1 MEHRY
6 DWTMTL
12 DIVNE
17 AFFFGRAL
25 SIAHREAFAEQIATN
40 QTRSSQVS
48 EAPTEGWSLFSGERL
63 LTKFATRYILQEE
76 AARAL
81 VLLSARTLDIRRT
94 LEQVNAHLIKMCFA
108 QACIKGECA
117 YAMIGLMRY
126 LAVGGL
132 DESEKRLSAHLRILT
147 QQRDSNGQWK
157 HFPFYYT
164 LLALTE
170 INLPQAIEEMRY
182 AAPACE
188 RRLQRAANGDQIS
201 QRRRAIMQR
210 VLSGCSV
217 GGF

>member
-1 MEHRY
+1 MDKY
-6 DWTMTL
+6 DWTSTL

-17 AFFFGRAL
+17 AFFYGRAL
-25 SIAHREAFAEQIATN
+25 SVAHREAFSEQIATN
-40 QTRSSQVS
+40 QARSSQNN
-48 EAPTEGWSLFSGERL
+48 ATLTEGWSLFSGERL

-81 VLLSARTLDIRRT
+81 VLLSARTLDIRKT
-94 LEQVNAHLIKMCFA
+94 LEQVNAHLMEMCFA

-117 YAMIGLMRY
+117 YAMVGLMRY

-132 DESEKRLSAHLRILT
+132 DESEKRLSAHLRVLA
-147 QQRDSNGQWK
+147 QQRDGHGQWK

-188 RRLQRAANGDQIS
+188 RRLRRAADGDQIS
-201 QRRRAIMQR
+201 QRRRAIMER
-210 VLSGCSV
+210 VLAAC
-217 GGF
+217 

>member
-1 MEHRY
+1 MDRY
-6 DWTMTL
+6 DWTSTL

-25 SIAHREAFAEQIATN
+25 SVGHREAFAEQIATN
-40 QTRSSQVS
+40 QARSSQANAAS
-48 EAPTEGWSLFSGERL
+48 TEGWSLFSGERL

-94 LEQVNAHLIKMCFA
+94 LEQVNARLIETCFA
-108 QACIKGECA
+108 QSCVKGECA
-117 YAMIGLMRY
+117 HAMIGLMRY

-132 DESEKRLSAHLRILT
+132 DEPERRLCVHLKTLT
-147 QQRDSNGQWK
+147 QQRDGNGQWG

-170 INLPQAIEEMRY
+170 INLPQAIEEMRC

-188 RRLQRAANGDQIS
+188 RRLQRAVNGDQIS

-210 VLSGCSV
+210 VLAAC
-217 GGF
+217 